1 MDSNNA
7 RIAKNTGLLYFR
19 MIFITLI
26 NLYAVRV
33 TLDALGD
40 VDYGIY
46 NVVASVVASL
56 SLLTG
61 AMTSASQRFLAYH
74 LGKNDYRSYSR
85 TFTLL
90 IFSFLAISLVLL
102 LVGEGLSYFFIER
115 WLHIPEDRI
124 TAAYWVYQTS
134 LVAFFFSFVT
144 IPYTSS
150 IVANERMDAFAAFSV
165 VEGVMKLGIALWLAA
180 YGGDRLI
187 LYGILTASIS
197 IAVFLMSMQ
206 YCHVKFKYCRYILKW
221 EKSIFMQ
228 LTGYMGWNLFGSISA
243 ILSNQGQA
251 VLLNI
256 YFGPVVNTAKAI
268 ADRIQHLVQ
277 GFSINLY
284 MAVSPQIIKSYASE
298 DFPRA
303 HNLVL
308 KTSKLAFMLIYVMSF
323 PLICAMESVLR
334 IWLGAEGVTTAMIE
348 FSQLIL
354 IYCMVIT
361 LEQPITRIIQ
371 ATGDIKRYQI
381 SVGVLT
387 LMYIPVAA
395 AVLALGGSP
404 VMTLVVQIAI
414 ITAAQ
419 IVRVMVAHRQVSLSY
434 HQYLSI
440 VVIPIIRVTLVSI
453 PAYIACDMLSMKWT
467 LPALLLKLG
476 ASAIAGLTIV
486 AILGLTSEE
495 RRMIWSIFKKRVL
508 RK

>member
-1 MDSNNA
+1 MNSDNV

-33 TLDALGD
+33 TFDSLGE

-74 LGKNDYRSYSR
+74 LGRNDLRSYSH

-90 IFSFLAISLVLL
+90 ILTLLAIAVLLL
-102 LVGEGLSYFFIER
+102 LVGEAAGYFFIER
-115 WLHIPEDRI
+115 LLDIPKDRI
-124 TAAYWVYQTS
+124 SAAYWVYQAS
-134 LVAFFFSFVT
+134 LVAFLFSFIT

-165 VEGVMKLGIALWLAA
+165 VEGVMRLGIALWLTV
-180 YGGDRLI
+180 YGGDRLE
-187 LYGILTASIS
+187 LYGVLTACIS
-197 IAVFLMSMQ
+197 IVIFLMSMQ
-206 YCHVKFKYCRYILKW
+206 YCHVKFKYCRYIWKW
-221 EKSIFMQ
+221 KKSVFMQ
-228 LTGYMGWNLFGSISA
+228 LSQYMGWNLFGSVSS

-256 YFGPVVNTAKAI
+256 YFGPVVNAAKAI
-268 ADRIQHLVQ
+268 ADKIQHLVQ

-298 DFPRA
+298 DYKRA

-308 KTSKLAFMLIYVMSF
+308 KTSKLAFMLIYAMSF
-323 PLICAMESVLR
+323 PLICSMEGLLN
-334 IWLGAEGVTTAMIE
+334 IWLDPGSVSDVMSA

-354 IYCMVIT
+354 IYCMVVS

-371 ATGDIKRYQI
+371 ATGEIKRYQI

-414 ITAAQ
+414 IMAAQ
-419 IVRVMVAHRQVSLSY
+419 IVRVIVAHRQVSLSY

-440 VVIPIIRVTLVSI
+440 VVNPIIKVTLVSI
-453 PAYIACDMLSMKWT
+453 PIYFAFALLPVRLT
-467 LPALLLKLG
+467 LPVLIMKLG
-476 ASAIAGLTIV
+476 GATLAGLLIV

-495 RRMIWSIFKKRVL
+495 RRMIWNFIKRKL
-508 RK
+508 PGK